1 LLVSE
6 VYRPLPLVLPQQ
18 YTSVLDLIWGIP
30 TLETADPVV
39 FQDMRTLASLLI
51 NGETMACT
59 EKLRVLLQSSLGRT
73 RSVSRLISINL
84 ENIPGHL
91 RGRSPASA
99 SSAGVSRHS
108 RLRKAWLPWRVS
120 RLGTPP
126 PGWRM
131 TARGRGPNS
140 DPYPWHALPH
150 FLPGKLRRSPS
161 TGQNSHPW

>member
-1 LLVSE
+1 
-6 VYRPLPLVLPQQ
+6 
-18 YTSVLDLIWGIP
+18 VLDLIWGIP

-131 TARGRGPNS
+131 TARSRSEFRHWYLVVIQTPTCGTPFRTFFRESSGAVRPRVKILTRGEES
-140 DPYPWHALPH
+140 FA
-150 FLPGKLRRSPS
+150 SI
-161 TGQNSHPW
+161 